1 MRALLAVVLLVAL
14 MSQAPSPA
22 RAQQAPQPQV
32 RTMSIDGVGEVRAK
46 PDMATIMVGVVQ
58 QGGTAGEALNANT
71 QAMNQILATLRTMKI
86 AETDIQTS
94 NFQISPRYDYGP
106 NNQGPPKITGY
117 EVSNQLT
124 VAVRDLPKLG
134 GLLDDIVRV
143 GSNQISSVAFSL
155 ANPEQYEDEARVRA
169 VADARHKAGV
179 FAAASGVQ
187 LGAIQSIG
195 EGGTVMPPVP
205 VYAKQMRAEAA
216 SPVPI
221 APGESVIQ
229 SRVTIVWEIK

>member
-1 MRALLAVVLLVAL
+1 
-14 MSQAPSPA
+14 
-22 RAQQAPQPQV
+22 
-32 RTMSIDGVGEVRAK
+32 
-46 PDMATIMVGVVQ
+46 
-58 QGGTAGEALNANT
+58 
-71 QAMNQILATLRTMKI
+71 MKI

-117 EVSNQLT
+117 EVSNQLAVT
-124 VAVRDLPKLG
+124 VRDLPKLG

-143 GSNQISSVAFSL
+143 GSNQISSVAFSF
-155 ANPEQYEDEARVRA
+155 ASPEQYEDEARVRA

-187 LGAIQSIG
+187 LGAIQTIS
-195 EGGTVMPPVP
+195 ESGTITPPVP
-205 VYAKQMRAEAA
+205 IYAKQMRAEAA

-221 APGESVIQ
+221 AAGESVIQ
-229 SRVTIVWEIK
+229 SRVTIVWEINRRDALERLIHQRASPRRSRHSARPISPPCAPAPRYRR

>member
-1 MRALLAVVLLVAL
+1 MRMLLAIVLLLPLASHVA
-14 MSQAPSPA
+14 APA
-22 RAQQAPQPQV
+22 WAQQAQPPI
-32 RTMSIDGVGEVRAK
+32 RTMAIDGVGEVRAR

-58 QGGTAGEALNANT
+58 QGGTAGEALNANS
-71 QAMNQILATLRTMKI
+71 QAMNQILATLRSMKI

-117 EVSNQLT
+117 EVSNQLAVT
-124 VAVRDLPKLG
+124 VRDLPKLG

-143 GSNQISSVAFSL
+143 GSNQISSVAFSF
-155 ANPEQYEDEARVRA
+155 ASPEQYEDEARVRA

-187 LGAIQSIG
+187 LGAIQTIS
-195 EGGTVMPPVP
+195 ESGTITPPVP
-205 VYAKQMRAEAA
+205 IYAKQMRAEAA

-221 APGESVIQ
+221 AAGESVIQ

>member
-143 GSNQISSVAFSL
+143 GSNQISSVTFSL

-216 SPVPI
+216 TPVPI
-221 APGESVIQ
+221 AAGESVIQ
-229 SRVTIVWEIK
+229 SQVTIVWEIK

>member
-1 MRALLAVVLLVAL
+1 MRALLFAVLLL
-14 MSQAPSPA
+14 PSMSQAPSSA
-22 RAQQAPQPQV
+22 LAQQAPQPQI

-71 QAMNQILATLRTMKI
+71 QAMNQVMATLRAMKI

-94 NFQISPRYDYGP
+94 NFQIAPRYDYGT

-117 EVSNQLT
+117 EVSNQVT

-187 LGAIQSIG
+187 LGAIQTIG
-195 EGGTVMPPVP
+195 ESGTVMPPVP

-216 SPVPI
+216 APVPI
-221 APGESVIQ
+221 AAGESVIQ

>member
-1 MRALLAVVLLVAL
+1 
-14 MSQAPSPA
+14 
-22 RAQQAPQPQV
+22 
-32 RTMSIDGVGEVRAK
+32 
-46 PDMATIMVGVVQ
+46 
-58 QGGTAGEALNANT
+58 
-71 QAMNQILATLRTMKI
+71 MNQILATLRSMKI

-117 EVSNQLT
+117 EVSNQLAVT
-124 VAVRDLPKLG
+124 VRDLPKLG

-143 GSNQISSVAFSL
+143 GSNQISSVAFSF
-155 ANPEQYEDEARVRA
+155 ASPEQYEDEARVRA

-187 LGAIQSIG
+187 LGAIQTIS
-195 EGGTVMPPVP
+195 ESGTITPPVP
-205 VYAKQMRAEAA
+205 IYAKQMRAEAA

-221 APGESVIQ
+221 AAGESVIQ

>member
-1 MRALLAVVLLVAL
+1 MRVLLAVVLLLPMMAHVA
-14 MSQAPSPA
+14 SPA
-22 RAQQAPQPQV
+22 RAQQAQPQI
-32 RTMSIDGVGEVRAK
+32 RTMSIDGVGEVRAR
-46 PDMATIMVGVVQ
+46 PDMATILVGVVQ
-58 QGGTAGEALNANT
+58 QGGTAGEALNANS
-71 QAMNQILATLRTMKI
+71 QAMNQVLATLRSMKI

-94 NFQISPRYDYGP
+94 NFQIAPRYDYGP

-117 EVSNQLT
+117 EVSNQ
-124 VAVRDLPKLG
+124 VAVVVRDLAKLG

-143 GSNQISSVAFSL
+143 GSNQISSVAFSF

-187 LGAIQSIG
+187 LGAIQTIG
-195 EGGTVMPPVP
+195 ESGTVMPPVP

-221 APGESVIQ
+221 AAGESVIQ

>member
-1 MRALLAVVLLVAL
+1 MRMLLAVVLSLPL
-14 MSQAPSPA
+14 MAHAAAPS
-22 RAQQAPQPQV
+22 RAQPAPPPI
-32 RTMSIDGVGEVRAK
+32 RIMSIEGVGEVRAR
-46 PDMATIMVGVVQ
+46 PDMATVMVGVVQ

-71 QAMNQILATLRTMKI
+71 QAMNQILAALRSMKI
-86 AETDIQTS
+86 DETDIQTS

-117 EVSNQLT
+117 EVSNQL
-124 VAVRDLPKLG
+124 AVVVHDLPKLG

-143 GSNQISSVAFSL
+143 GSNQISSVAFSF

-187 LGAIQSIG
+187 LGAIQSVG
-195 EGGTVMPPVP
+195 ESGTVMPPVP

-216 SPVPI
+216 APVPI
-221 APGESVIQ
+221 AAGEAVIQ

>member
-1 MRALLAVVLLVAL
+1 MRVLLAIVLLLQLMAHVA
-14 MSQAPSPA
+14 SPA
-22 RAQQAPQPQV
+22 RSQQAQPQI
-32 RTMSIDGVGEVRAK
+32 RTMSIEGVGEVRAR
-46 PDMATIMVGVVQ
+46 PDMATVMVGVVQ
-58 QGGTAGEALNANT
+58 QGGTAGEALNANS
-71 QAMNQILATLRTMKI
+71 QAMNQILATLRSMKI

-117 EVSNQLT
+117 EVSNQ
-124 VAVRDLPKLG
+124 VAVVVRDLPKLG

-143 GSNQISSVAFSL
+143 GSNQISSIAFSL
-155 ANPEQYEDEARVRA
+155 AKPEQFADEARVRA

-187 LGAIQSIG
+187 LGAIQTIG
-195 EGGTVMPPVP
+195 ESAVTPPVP

-221 APGESVIQ
+221 AAGESVIQ

>member
-1 MRALLAVVLLVAL
+1 MRVLLAVVLTLPLMAHVA
-14 MSQAPSPA
+14 SPA
-22 RAQQAPQPQV
+22 WAQQVAPPI
-32 RTMSIDGVGEVRAK
+32 RTMSIEGVGEVRAR
-46 PDMATIMVGVVQ
+46 PDMATVMVGVVQ

-71 QAMNQILATLRTMKI
+71 QAMNQILATLRSMKI
-86 AETDIQTS
+86 DETDIQTS

-117 EVSNQLT
+117 EVSNQL
-124 VAVRDLPKLG
+124 AVVVHDLPKLG

-143 GSNQISSVAFSL
+143 GSNQISSVAFSF

-187 LGAIQSIG
+187 LGAVQSIG
-195 EGGTVMPPVP
+195 ESGTIVPPVP

-216 SPVPI
+216 APVPI
-221 APGESVIQ
+221 AAGESVIQ

>member
-1 MRALLAVVLLVAL
+1 MRVLLAVVLLLPMMAHL
-14 MSQAPSPA
+14 ASPA
-22 RAQQAPQPQV
+22 RAQQAQPQI
-32 RTMSIDGVGEVRAK
+32 RTMSIDGVGEVRAR
-46 PDMATIMVGVVQ
+46 PDMATILVGVVQ
-58 QGGTAGEALNANT
+58 QGGTAGEALNANS
-71 QAMNQILATLRTMKI
+71 QAMNQILATLRSMKI

-94 NFQISPRYDYGP
+94 NFQIAPRYDYGP

-117 EVSNQLT
+117 EVSNQ
-124 VAVRDLPKLG
+124 VAVVVRDLAKLG

-143 GSNQISSVAFSL
+143 GSNQISSVAFSF
-155 ANPEQYEDEARVRA
+155 ANPEHYEDEARVRA

-187 LGAIQSIG
+187 LGAIQTIG
-195 EGGTVMPPVP
+195 ESGTVLPPVP

-221 APGESVIQ
+221 AAGESVIQ

>member
-1 MRALLAVVLLVAL
+1 MRVLLAVVLLLPMMAHVA
-14 MSQAPSPA
+14 SPA
-22 RAQQAPQPQV
+22 RAQQAQPQI
-32 RTMSIDGVGEVRAK
+32 RTMSIDGVGEVRAR
-46 PDMATIMVGVVQ
+46 PDMATILVGVVQ
-58 QGGTAGEALNANT
+58 QGGTAGEALNANS
-71 QAMNQILATLRTMKI
+71 QAMNQILATLRSMKI

-94 NFQISPRYDYGP
+94 NFQIAPRYDYGP

-117 EVSNQLT
+117 EVSNQ
-124 VAVRDLPKLG
+124 VAVVVRDLAKLG

-143 GSNQISSVAFSL
+143 GSNQISSVAFSF
-155 ANPEQYEDEARVRA
+155 ANPGQYEDEARVRA

-187 LGAIQSIG
+187 LGAIQTIG
-195 EGGTVMPPVP
+195 ESGTVLPPVP

-221 APGESVIQ
+221 AAGESVIQ

>member
-1 MRALLAVVLLVAL
+1 MRVLLLAAILSLPMMPQVPSSA
-14 MSQAPSPA
+14 QAQPA
-22 RAQQAPQPQV
+22 QPQI
-32 RTMSIDGVGEVRAK
+32 RTMSIDGVGEVRAR
-46 PDMATIMVGVVQ
+46 PDMATVLVGVVQ
-58 QGGTAGEALNANT
+58 QGGTAGEALNANS
-71 QAMNQILATLRTMKI
+71 QAMNQIMATLRSMKI

-117 EVSNQLT
+117 EVANQ
-124 VAVRDLPKLG
+124 VAVVVRDLPKLG

-195 EGGTVMPPVP
+195 ESGAVMPPVP

-221 APGESVIQ
+221 ATGESVIQ

>member
-1 MRALLAVVLLVAL
+1 MRVLLAIVLLLQSMALVA
-14 MSQAPSPA
+14 SPA
-22 RAQQAPQPQV
+22 RAQQVQPQI
-32 RTMSIDGVGEVRAK
+32 RTMSIDGVGEVRAR
-46 PDMATIMVGVVQ
+46 PDMATVLVGVVQ

-71 QAMNQILATLRTMKI
+71 QAMNQILATLRSMKI

-117 EVSNQLT
+117 EVSNQ
-124 VAVRDLPKLG
+124 VAVVVRDLPKLG

-187 LGAIQSIG
+187 LGAIQTIG
-195 EGGTVMPPVP
+195 ESSTVMPPVP

-221 APGESVIQ
+221 AAGESVIQ

>member
-1 MRALLAVVLLVAL
+1 MRVLLAVVLSLPL
-14 MSQAPSPA
+14 MSQAPSSA
-22 RAQQAPQPQV
+22 LAQQAPQPQI

-71 QAMNQILATLRTMKI
+71 QAMNQVMATLRAMKI

-94 NFQISPRYDYGP
+94 NFQIAPRYDYGT

-117 EVSNQLT
+117 EVSNQVT

-187 LGAIQSIG
+187 LGAIQTIG
-195 EGGTVMPPVP
+195 ESGTVMPPVP

-216 SPVPI
+216 APVPI
-221 APGESVIQ
+221 AAGESVIQ

>member
-143 GSNQISSVAFSL
+143 GSNQISSVTFSL